1 MAVDLEKLL
10 VGWLSPEIPDTRV
23 CTELPATLPELTV
36 QVTQLPG
43 GVRPLV
49 SFEDVRVDIDSYGQ
63 SREAARQLADNVDR
77 LITEELPGHVVS
89 GVLIQSADG
98 SSAAWTP
105 YDNTNVRRMTATY
118 VVRTKNLA

>member
-10 VGWLSPEIPDTRV
+10 VGWLTPLVPDARV

-43 GVRPLV
+43 GVRPVV
-49 SFEDVRVDIDSYGQ
+49 SFEDTHVDIDCYGQ
-63 SREAARQLADNVDR
+63 NRETARQLATTVDR
-77 LITEELPGHVVS
+77 LLTEDLPGQVVS
-89 GVLIQSADG
+89 GVLIQSTSG

-105 YDNTNVRRMTATY
+105 YDNTNVRRMTATR
-118 VVRTKNLA
+118 VIRTQNLA